1 MSSTTDSHAVS
12 YLVGNQ
18 DELVYDY
25 LISLGAEI
33 QLVWKAPWKLG
44 KFLYFLTRYL
54 AFAGA
59 VVKVF
64 LNEGRFLSL
73 GTCNVLSKTM
83 SLILFLR
90 VWAIWGNSRKI
101 AGLLVI
107 GFLIP
112 APIVSICVLL
122 RAPKSQNNSD
132 FYESVLHNKF
142 GLCPPFL
149 IDSNGII
156 VMFAYLAV
164 YEAGQSGSHT
174 SFVYKFFLDGLTYN
188 IVALISSAANII
200 IRTTVSGGYTAL
212 FLDLQAT
219 MHSILTSRMLLH
231 IRQETMDTAL
241 SATQFS
247 QSLHFASGPLNDVPW
262 QQLEKAKNL
271 GRRMSD
277 SIQAGVGVGVKSESG
292 SGSGSGFGS
301 GFGEYHDLFNNSDLG
316 AVSITPGGG
325 VVTLGGGGGGGSPST
340 SSPSTSSPSTSI
352 GGEEDR
358 DQNLGLE
365 EGSGRLEV
373 HLYWS
378 IRNVPDI
385 SSSL

>member
-164 YEAGQSGSHT
+164 YEA
-174 SFVYKFFLDGLTYN
+174 VILALT
-188 IVALISSAANII
+188 I
-200 IRTTVSGGYTAL
+200 
-212 FLDLQAT
+212 
-219 MHSILTSRMLLH
+219 
-231 IRQETMDTAL
+231 
-241 SATQFS
+241 
-247 QSLHFASGPLNDVPW
+247 
-262 QQLEKAKNL
+262 
-271 GRRMSD
+271 
-277 SIQAGVGVGVKSESG
+277 SIQGKK
-292 SGSGSGFGS
+292 
-301 GFGEYHDLFNNSDLG
+301 
-316 AVSITPGGG
+316 T
-325 VVTLGGGGGGGSPST
+325 
-340 SSPSTSSPSTSI
+340 
-352 GGEEDR
+352 
-358 DQNLGLE
+358 
-365 EGSGRLEV
+365 
-373 HLYWS
+373 WS
-378 IRNVPDI
+378 IWKSHFFCIQVLSGCKLSCKYNYSNNDFWGKYSLVSRFRPLPAVPVNFLTFFEFGVPLYLVMSI
-385 SSSL
+385 N

>member
-1 MSSTTDSHAVS
+1 MPSTSDSRAVS

-18 DELVYDY
+18 DELMFD
-25 LISLGAEI
+25 SAEI

-73 GTCNVLSKTM
+73 GTCNVLSKVM

-101 AGLLVI
+101 ACLLVI

-112 APIVSICVLL
+112 APID
-122 RAPKSQNNSD
+122 NSD

-164 YEAGQSGSHT
+164 YEAGQSGSRT
-174 SFVYKFFLDGLTYN
+174 SFILKFFLYGLTYN
-188 IVALISSAANII
+188 IVALISSAANMI
-200 IRTTVSGGYTAL
+200 IRTTLSGGYTAL
-212 FLDLQAT
+212 FLDHSSSLQAT

-231 IRQETMDTAL
+231 IRQETVDTAL
-241 SATQFS
+241 TTTQFS
-247 QSLHFASGPLNDVPW
+247 QSLHFASEPLDDIEFENNVS
-262 QQLEKAKNL
+262 QQL
-271 GRRMSD
+271 
-277 SIQAGVGVGVKSESG
+277 
-292 SGSGSGFGS
+292 
-301 GFGEYHDLFNNSDLG
+301 
-316 AVSITPGGG
+316 
-325 VVTLGGGGGGGSPST
+325 VTV
-340 SSPSTSSPSTSI
+340 
-352 GGEEDR
+352 
-358 DQNLGLE
+358 N
-365 EGSGRLEV
+365 SGRSWFGGPFERSQASV
-373 HLYWS
+373 G
-378 IRNVPDI
+378 
-385 SSSL
+385 